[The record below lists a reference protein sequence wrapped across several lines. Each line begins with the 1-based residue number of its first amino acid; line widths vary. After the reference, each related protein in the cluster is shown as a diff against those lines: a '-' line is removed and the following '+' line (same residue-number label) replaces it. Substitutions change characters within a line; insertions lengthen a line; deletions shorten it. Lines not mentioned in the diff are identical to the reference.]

1 MAARTRTKICGITR
15 LEDALAA
22 AEAGA
27 DAVGFV
33 FVPASRRAV
42 EVGTAARI
50 AARLPAFV
58 ARVGLFLDAP
68 ADAVARALDAVPG
81 LVPQF
86 HGTERAADC
95 ERHARPYLKALA
107 LGAGGG
113 DRANEPP
120 AAYRGAAGFLLD
132 SHAPGALG
140 GTGVALDWSA
150 LDDAV
155 ASLGGRP
162 LVLAGGLAPG
172 NVGRAIRALGPWAV
186 DVSSGV
192 ESAPGIKDHDALRA
206 FLEAVRGADD
216 ERLEGP
222 RRTAR
227 PHQTGNE
234 RHERG

>member
-42 EVGTAARI
+42 GVADARRI

-58 ARVGLFLDAP
+58 MPVGLFLDAP
-68 ADAVARALDAVPG
+68 ADEVARALDAVPG

-86 HGTERAADC
+86 HGTEPAADC
-95 ERHARPYLKALA
+95 ERHGRPYLKALG
-107 LGAGGG
+107 LGGG
-113 DRANEPP
+113 GEGANEAP
-120 AAYRGAAGFLLD
+120 AAYAGAAGFLLD

-140 GTGVALDWSA
+140 GTGIALDWAGLDAEVAA
-150 LDDAV
+150 L
-155 ASLGGRP
+155 GNRP
-162 LVLAGGLAPG
+162 LVLAGGLAPD
-172 NVGRAIRALGPWAV
+172 NVGCAIGALSPWAV

-192 ESAPGIKDHDALRA
+192 ESAPGVKDRDAVRA
-206 FLEAVRGADD
+206 FLKAVRDADD
-216 ERLEGP
+216 ERL
-222 RRTAR
+222 
-227 PHQTGNE
+227 
-234 RHERG
+234 